1 MNAGTEKT
9 MPRAG
14 LVSQI
19 RQNWSVFEDQAL
31 AQQIQQQEISQH
43 LVGNRNR
50 NQILREDIPQA
61 KKEQSLEE
69 IQASLEYRDY
79 RQKLDEVATRDA
91 VIAEELTRKQGPRL
105 SVDTDAQYV
114 AARDEAF
121 ARNLQRIEREYR
133 ERQRGQAPAP
143 GHSRKSSEPHRGKQA
158 VSGHHSRTSSHLA
171 THENTWHVPG
181 TREDSRH
188 VPGTRD
194 TTFHD
199 LGGGLQ
205 YNDEQYLVQV
215 ARPAMVT
222 DEPVYMNNPKTSV
235 ASGHSLSAHYDMD
248 SLPPPTPFRGESSKQ
263 YKEQSDHNSSGEY
276 SRRPRDF
283 REGHNVSSE
292 FSGGRSS
299 QSSSRSRS
307 SLASTSPSEVLGAC
321 GGAPLTSADPV
332 TSSLASPDPD
342 SVLGLGSALSPAEIR
357 AAEAAERLLMQERKD
372 MEIAKQ
378 LQVSEEL
385 KYIF

>member
-1 MNAGTEKT
+1 MDAGTEKT

-31 AQQIQQQEISQH
+31 AQQMQQQEISQH
-43 LVGNRNR
+43 LIGNRNR

-79 RQKLDEVATRDA
+79 RQRLDEVAHRDA
-91 VIAEELTRKQGPRL
+91 VMAEELTRKQESRL
-105 SVDTDAQYV
+105 MTGNDAQYV

-133 ERQRGQAPAP
+133 ERQERQERGQHSA
-143 GHSRKSSEPHRGKQA
+143 HSRQSSEPHRGQA
-158 VSGHHSRTSSHLA
+158 VSSQHARTSSQLA
-171 THENTWHVPG
+171 PHDTRHAPG
-181 TREDSRH
+181 Q
-188 VPGTRD
+188 RD
-194 TTFHD
+194 VTFHE

-205 YNDEQYLVQV
+205 YNDDQYLVQV
-215 ARPAMVT
+215 ARPAMVR
-222 DEPVYMNNPKTSV
+222 DEPVYMNNPSPG
-235 ASGHSLSAHYDMD
+235 SPGGHSLGGQYSLD
-248 SLPPPTPFRGESSKQ
+248 SLPPPTPFRGEPSKQ
-263 YKEQSDHNSSGEY
+263 LTEQAGHNSSAEY
-276 SRRPRDF
+276 SRPRPRDT
-283 REGHNVSSE
+283 REAHNVSSE

-321 GGAPLTSADPV
+321 GGAPLASSDLV
-332 TSSLASPDPD
+332 TSLTSPDPD

-357 AAEAAERLLMQERKD
+357 AAEAAERLLDQERKD
-372 MEIAKQ
+372 REIAKQ
-378 LQVSEEL
+378 LQVRKIKKETL
-385 KYIF
+385 I

>member
-1 MNAGTEKT
+1 MDAGTEKT

-31 AQQIQQQEISQH
+31 AQQMQQQEISQH
-43 LVGNRNR
+43 LIGNRNR

-79 RQKLDEVATRDA
+79 RQRLDEVAHRDA
-91 VIAEELTRKQGPRL
+91 VMAEELTRKQESRL
-105 SVDTDAQYV
+105 MTGNDAQYV

-133 ERQRGQAPAP
+133 ERQRGQTS
-143 GHSRKSSEPHRGKQA
+143 GHSRQSSEPHRGQQE
-158 VSGHHSRTSSHLA
+158 VSSHHTRTSSQLA
-171 THENTWHVPG
+171 SHENTRHVPG
-181 TREDSRH
+181 TREDSSRH

-205 YNDEQYLVQV
+205 YNDDQYLVQV

-222 DEPVYMNNPKTSV
+222 DEPVYMNNPNTSG
-235 ASGHSLSAHYDMD
+235 ASGHSLSGQYDMD
-248 SLPPPTPFRGESSKQ
+248 SLPPPTPFRGEPSKQ
-263 YKEQSDHNSSGEY
+263 YKEHSGHNSSGEY
-276 SRRPRDF
+276 SRRPRDS
-283 REGHNVSSE
+283 REAHNISSE

-321 GGAPLTSADPV
+321 GGAPLTSADLM

-378 LQVSEEL
+378 LQVS
-385 KYIF
+385 

>member
-1 MNAGTEKT
+1 MDAGTEKT

-69 IQASLEYRDY
+69 VQASLEYRDY

-91 VIAEELTRKQGPRL
+91 VIAEELTRRQGPRL

-133 ERQRGQAPAP
+133 ERGRGQAPGHSERGRGQAP
-143 GHSRKSSEPHRGKQA
+143 GHTGHSRQSSEPHRGQQA
-158 VSGHHSRTSSHLA
+158 VSTVSGQHSRTSSQLA
-171 THENTWHVPG
+171 THENT
-181 TREDSRH
+181 RH

-194 TTFHD
+194 TTFHE

-205 YNDEQYLVQV
+205 YNDDQYLVQV

-222 DEPVYMNNPKTSV
+222 DEPVYMNNPNTSG
-235 ASGHSLSAHYDMD
+235 ASGHGLSGH
-248 SLPPPTPFRGESSKQ
+248 SVPPPTPFRGEPTKQ
-263 YKEQSDHNSSGEY
+263 YKEQSDHNSSSEY

-321 GGAPLTSADPV
+321 GGAPLTSGDPV
-332 TSSLASPDPD
+332 TSALASPDPD

-378 LQVSEEL
+378 LQVSAEL
-385 KYIF
+385 

>member
-1 MNAGTEKT
+1 

-43 LVGNRNR
+43 LIGNRNR

-69 IQASLEYRDY
+69 VQASLEYRDY
-79 RQKLDEVATRDA
+79 RQRLDEVATRDA
-91 VIAEELTRKQGPRL
+91 VIAEELTRKQHLRL
-105 SVDTDAQYV
+105 GASGDDPQYV

-121 ARNLQRIEREYR
+121 ARNLARIEREYR
-133 ERQRGQAPAP
+133 ERQRGQGQPQ
-143 GHSRKSSEPHRGKQA
+143 GHSRQASEPHTRGQA
-158 VSGHHSRTSSHLA
+158 GPGHHTRTSSQLA
-171 THENTWHVPG
+171 SHEV
-181 TREDSRH
+181 TRS
-188 VPGTRD
+188 RD

-205 YNDEQYLVQV
+205 YNDDQYLVQV

-222 DEPVYMNNPKTSV
+222 DEPVYMNNPSP
-235 ASGHSLSAHYDMD
+235 SSPGGHSLNGQFSLD
-248 SLPPPTPFRGESSKQ
+248 SLPPPTPFRGEPSKPHT
-263 YKEQSDHNSSGEY
+263 EQSGHNSSVEY
-276 SRRPRDF
+276 TRRPRDN
-283 REGHNVSSE
+283 REAHNVSSE

-321 GGAPLTSADPV
+321 GGAPLSSSDLV
-332 TSSLASPDPD
+332 TSSLTSPDPD

-357 AAEAAERLLMQERKD
+357 AAEAAERLLEQ
-372 MEIAKQ
+372 
-378 LQVSEEL
+378 
-385 KYIF
+385 

>member
-1 MNAGTEKT
+1 MDGGTEKT

-31 AQQIQQQEISQH
+31 AQQIQQHEISQH
-43 LVGNRNR
+43 LIGNRNR

-69 IQASLEYRDY
+69 VQASLEYRDY
-79 RQKLDEVATRDA
+79 RQKLDEVAHRDA
-91 VIAEELTRKQGPRL
+91 VMAEELTRKQESRL
-105 SVDTDAQYV
+105 MAGNDAQYV

-133 ERQRGQAPAP
+133 ERQERGQPSA
-143 GHSRKSSEPHRGKQA
+143 HSRQISEPYRGHA
-158 VSGHHSRTSSHLA
+158 VSSHHARTSSQLV
-171 THENTWHVPG
+171 THDTRHAPG
-181 TREDSRH
+181 Q
-188 VPGTRD
+188 RD
-194 TTFHD
+194 VTFHE

-205 YNDEQYLVQV
+205 YNDDQYLVQM

-222 DEPVYMNNPKTSV
+222 DEPVYMNNPSPGTSG
-235 ASGHSLSAHYDMD
+235 GHSLSGQYSLA
-248 SLPPPTPFRGESSKQ
+248 SLPPPTPFRGEPSKQ
-263 YKEQSDHNSSGEY
+263 LTEQSGHNSSAEY
-276 SRRPRDF
+276 TRRPRDT
-283 REGHNVSSE
+283 REAHNVSSE

-321 GGAPLTSADPV
+321 GGAPLASSDLV
-332 TSSLASPDPD
+332 TSLTSPDPD
-342 SVLGLGSALSPAEIR
+342 SVLGLESALSPAEIR
-357 AAEAAERLLMQERKD
+357 AAEAAERLLDQERKD
-372 MEIAKQ
+372 REIAKQ
-378 LQVSEEL
+378 LQVRKIKIRHLNLSL
-385 KYIF
+385 TRVKIK

>member
-1 MNAGTEKT
+1 MDAGTEKT

-31 AQQIQQQEISQH
+31 AQQMQQQEISQH
-43 LVGNRNR
+43 LIGNRNR

-61 KKEQSLEE
+61 RKEQSLEE
-69 IQASLEYRDY
+69 VQASLEYRDY
-79 RQKLDEVATRDA
+79 RQRLEEVATRDKE
-91 VIAEELTRKQGPRL
+91 IAEELTRKQEIRFTSGH
-105 SVDTDAQYV
+105 DAQYV

-133 ERQRGQAPAP
+133 ERQSRGQAPSHTRQA
-143 GHSRKSSEPHRGKQA
+143 SEPHRGQA
-158 VSGHHSRTSSHLA
+158 VSSHHHTRTSSQLA
-171 THENTWHVPG
+171 TQD
-181 TREDSRH
+181 DSRH
-188 VPGTRD
+188 VSGTRND
-194 TTFHD
+194 KRHEPGPRDLTFHD

-205 YNDEQYLVQV
+205 YNDDQYLVQV

-222 DEPVYMNNPKTSV
+222 DEPVYMNNPNTS
-235 ASGHSLSAHYDMD
+235 ASSGHSVSDPYEPNDL
-248 SLPPPTPFRGESSKQ
+248 LPPTPFRGEPSKQ
-263 YKEQSDHNSSGEY
+263 YKDQSGHNSSAEY
-276 SRRPRDF
+276 PRHPRDS
-283 REGHNVSSE
+283 REAHNISSE

-321 GGAPLTSADPV
+321 GGTPLTSADLL
-332 TSSLASPDPD
+332 TSTPDPE

-357 AAEAAERLLMQERKD
+357 AAEAAERLLEQEKKD

-378 LQVSEEL
+378 LQV
-385 KYIF
+385 

>member
-1 MNAGTEKT
+1 MDAGTEKT

-43 LVGNRNR
+43 LIGNRNR

-69 IQASLEYRDY
+69 VQASLEYRDY
-79 RQKLDEVATRDA
+79 RQRLDEVAHRDA
-91 VIAEELTRKQGPRL
+91 VIAEELTRKQESRL
-105 SVDTDAQYV
+105 MAGNDAQYV

-133 ERQRGQAPAP
+133 ERQARGQAS
-143 GHSRKSSEPHRGKQA
+143 GHSRQTSEPHRGQA
-158 VSGHHSRTSSHLA
+158 VSSHARTSSQLSHD
-171 THENTWHVPG
+171 TRHVSGP
-181 TREDSRH
+181 REESRH
-188 VPGTRD
+188 VPGPRD
-194 TTFHD
+194 MTFHE

-205 YNDEQYLVQV
+205 YNDDQYLVQV

-222 DEPVYMNNPKTSV
+222 DEPVYMNNPSP
-235 ASGHSLSAHYDMD
+235 SSPGGHSLNGQFSLD
-248 SLPPPTPFRGESSKQ
+248 SLPPPTPFRGEPSKPHT
-263 YKEQSDHNSSGEY
+263 EQSGHNSSVEY
-276 SRRPRDF
+276 TRRPRDN
-283 REGHNVSSE
+283 REAHNVSSE

-321 GGAPLTSADPV
+321 GGAPLSSSDLV
-332 TSSLASPDPD
+332 TSSLTSPDPD

-357 AAEAAERLLMQERKD
+357 AAEAAERLLEQERKD
-372 MEIAKQ
+372 REIAKQ
-378 LQVSEEL
+378 LQVRIIEREKSL
-385 KYIF
+385 I